1 MTALAP
7 QQLYAVLVALQ
18 SDTLLLPNL
27 AVAEVVS
34 LEGLRPIP
42 GAPTWFAGLLTWQGR
57 ELPIARFELLNNGA
71 AEPPSR
77 RTRIAVINAVST
89 RLSAGRY
96 GILAE
101 GYPHLVTLNR
111 SALRPSESRP
121 QDSELVI
128 SRVKVA
134 SQEALIPNLER
145 IEAEMAAVLST
156 VSM

>member
-1 MTALAP
+1 MSEAAP

-27 AVAEVVS
+27 AVAEVIS
-34 LEGLRPIP
+34 LEQLRPLD
-42 GAPTWFAGLLTWQGR
+42 GAPDWFAGMFSWQGR

-71 AEPPSR
+71 AEAPGR

-96 GILAE
+96 GILTE

-111 SALRPSESRP
+111 AALKPGDARP
-121 QDSELVI
+121 QDSDLVL
-128 SRVKVA
+128 SRVRVA

-145 IEAEMAAVLST
+145 LEAELAGVLASHG
-156 VSM
+156 